1 MNPLSSLR
9 YTNLVD
15 NINRSWGLIMR
26 YMAMRIELM
35 ERELMENRD
44 DG

>member
-1 MNPLSSLR
+1 MNPLSSL

-26 YMAMRIELM
+26 YLALRLNLRSGTMKES
-35 ERELMENRD
+35 END
-44 DG
+44 

>member
-26 YMAMRIELM
+26 YLTLRIKLM
-35 ERELMENRD
+35 ERELMEDRN

>member
-26 YMAMRIELM
+26 YLALRIELM
-35 ERELMENRD
+35 ERELMKESEND
-44 DG
+44 

>member
-26 YMAMRIELM
+26 YLALRIELM
-35 ERELMENRD
+35 ERELMEESDND
-44 DG
+44 